1 MSGYSRGRGR
11 AYGRPLDREHP
22 PPRRPYDR
30 PTEAPGPSR
39 QPVNSKF
46 LSLASQLNHNVSR
59 FFSPEDT
66 YRGGI
71 LFDDTSGLH
80 LHRHL
85 QDATKSFPE
94 VNDPSFITA
103 DTWSFLE
110 APEWKWICKDQEDA
124 ELSPGQVEIH
134 FTSFR
139 RSSDLILAA
148 FVFVVFQNSWRL
160 DAFLGDRQ
168 ASLNLLWNFSG
179 LQ

>member
-39 QPVNSKF
+39 QPVNSNF
-46 LSLASQLNHNVSR
+46 FSLASQLNHNISR

-66 YRGGI
+66 CRDGI

-80 LHRHL
+80 L
-85 QDATKSFPE
+85 
-94 VNDPSFITA
+94 
-103 DTWSFLE
+103 
-110 APEWKWICKDQEDA
+110 QEDA

-148 FVFVVFQNSWRL
+148 QEEEEILFGLASTVCGLF
-160 DAFLGDRQ
+160 DLGVSTRTANQ
-168 ASLNLLWNFSG
+168 SKNR
-179 LQ
+179 